1 MDSSTYRE
9 RAGVHVSIFI
19 VIAYVMIGFVQTALS
34 FWTGTEFVVDPSWS
48 AAMNAL
54 TGGAIGFLVGKQTTN
69 PGNATTITTT
79 PATVTTTVIGETSK
93 EVSNG

>member
-1 MDSSTYRE
+1 MDNSTYRE
-9 RAGVHVSIFI
+9 RAGVHASIFI
-19 VIAYVMIGFVQTALS
+19 ITAYVMIGFVQTGLS

-69 PGNATTITTT
+69 PAGGSTTVTSV
-79 PATVTTTVIGETSK
+79 PATVTTTVVGDVNK
-93 EVSNG
+93 DVS